1 MMPTI
6 PSFSL
11 LNLLP
16 VPLACLLTTG
26 FALFCVGAT
35 A

>member
-1 MMPTI
+1 MTLPL
-6 PSFSL
+6 FLL

-16 VPLACLLTTG
+16 VPLDCLLTTG
-26 FALFCVGAT
+26 FALFCLGIT